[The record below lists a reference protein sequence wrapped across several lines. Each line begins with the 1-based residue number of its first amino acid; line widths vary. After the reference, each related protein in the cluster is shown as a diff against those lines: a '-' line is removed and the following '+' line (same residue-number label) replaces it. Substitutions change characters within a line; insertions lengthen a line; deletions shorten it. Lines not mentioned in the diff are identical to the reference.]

1 MCLGVD
7 ATHKVMCKKATPL
20 QQRKTDP
27 VEQSLSELRAL
38 RLCRIFPPN
47 TSPFIPAFISRL
59 LSLPGKVF
67 PEGWL
72 WKGVG
77 EKGFCQ
83 NNPGRE
89 APRLIPKR
97 PDTIRSLETCPIFP
111 AKEHQ
116 KLFIR
121 VAIILSNMGQA
132 EVKSSQNL
140 HIKDEQG

>member
-1 MCLGVD
+1 MSSGLSGSAESAPLPPPHLFLLLFLGCF
-7 ATHKVMCKKATPL
+7 H
-20 QQRKTDP
+20 
-27 VEQSLSELRAL
+27 SLE
-38 RLCRIFPPN
+38 
-47 TSPFIPAFISRL
+47 
-59 LSLPGKVF
+59 GF

-72 WKGVG
+72 WKHVG

-83 NNPGRE
+83 NNPGQE
-89 APRLIPKR
+89 VPRLIPKR
-97 PDTIRSLETCPIFP
+97 PDTIRSLKTCPIFP

-116 KLFIR
+116 KLFIW